1 MYISQLQCIADC
13 HRTTQTAQAAQL
25 TCQHN
30 MLEEIL
36 FLSLE
41 MTDLKKMKKNKIKI
55 KNL

>member
-1 MYISQLQCIADC
+1 MHISQLQCIADC
-13 HRTTQTAQAAQL
+13 QRTTQTAQAAQL

-41 MTDLKKMKKNKIKI
+41 MTDLKKNEKKIK
-55 KNL
+55 